1 MISQW
6 VYMVAKRFIVV
17 CLAALLVGFIPNAS
31 ADDSLQS
38 ANTLI
43 DGVSSNG
50 YVCYDDGCSPNDQ
63 NDWWKIY
70 AYKGDKVQISF
81 SGQMNNGNWL
91 CIDDGWEADFSI
103 HDSSGSQ
110 IASMSRSDDNSNGV
124 LSKTMSTADWVY
136 VKIKGKDSWCN
147 DGVDYT
153 LLASIDTAD
162 RDSDEDGYIDTDDA
176 CDDIPGT
183 SAYDRKGCIDTDL
196 DGFSDPE
203 FGWGPNNGADAFPFE
218 PSQWQDSDND
228 GYGDNLD
235 GYQGDFCTYNSGGSY
250 NDRYGCLDSDGDGF
264 SDPDPGGLYGVSEWF
279 AHPVGLGDAFPLDNT
294 QWTDTDGDGYGDNW
308 DDPMWNETHIAW
320 GIGQWLETAT
330 EPDACPFITGS
341 SSSDRF
347 GCTDTDGDSYSDG
360 DENWTMY
367 NGSDAFPFEP
377 TQWQDSDY
385 DGWGDN
391 QSFGALLI
399 DDFPDNP
406 TQWRDTDKD
415 GWGDNQTYGASQV
428 DDFPLIP
435 SQYLDTDN
443 DGYGDNQSGFEG
455 DVCIYSTP
463 EEVESSWISRFDRL
477 GCRDIDKDGY
487 SDPTSDWI
495 AHPDGFADAFPDEAS
510 QWYDTDSDGYG
521 DNIEY
526 FDGQTWRESFRGDSC
541 KTTVGYSTF
550 DRWGCPD
557 TDGDGW
563 SDTTP
568 NWLASPG
575 GNGDAWPLDPTQWHD
590 KDGDGRGDNPQGTTA
605 DVCPD
610 NAGTSVGPVEGGD
623 RWGCIDTDGDGW
635 SDLGDAFIHEPTQWR
650 DSDGDGF
657 GDAALGNQGDACP
670 DSRGTSLMDRLGC
683 RDTDGDGWSDP
694 TENWPAHPFGLA
706 DSFPNEAL
714 QWRDTDGDGYGD
726 VSLGAMRDDCPNES
740 GDSTRDLQGCPDN
753 NGDGWSNDYGEFK
766 AAIAIMGED
775 PAASWLTYLVIGLGF
790 ILGASI
796 ALVVKM
802 GREEDDLNEER
813 LFDEKQHID
822 FNSNL
827 PPPGDLGMI
836 PLAELP
842 PIPLDNAVVEQ
853 QDDITGGENND

>member
-1 MISQW
+1 
-6 VYMVAKRFIVV
+6 
-17 CLAALLVGFIPNAS
+17 
-31 ADDSLQS
+31 
-38 ANTLI
+38 
-43 DGVSSNG
+43 
-50 YVCYDDGCSPNDQ
+50 
-63 NDWWKIY
+63 
-70 AYKGDKVQISF
+70 
-81 SGQMNNGNWL
+81 
-91 CIDDGWEADFSI
+91 
-103 HDSSGSQ
+103 
-110 IASMSRSDDNSNGV
+110 
-124 LSKTMSTADWVY
+124 
-136 VKIKGKDSWCN
+136 
-147 DGVDYT
+147 
-153 LLASIDTAD
+153 
-162 RDSDEDGYIDTDDA
+162 
-176 CDDIPGT
+176 
-183 SAYDRKGCIDTDL
+183 
-196 DGFSDPE
+196 
-203 FGWGPNNGADAFPFE
+203 
-218 PSQWQDSDND
+218 
-228 GYGDNLD
+228 
-235 GYQGDFCTYNSGGSY
+235 
-250 NDRYGCLDSDGDGF
+250 
-264 SDPDPGGLYGVSEWF
+264 LYGVSEWF

-308 DDPMWNETHIAW
+308 EDPMWNQTHIAW

-367 NGSDAFPFEP
+367 NGSDAFPIEP

-391 QSFGALLI
+391 QSFGAQRI

-428 DDFPLIP
+428 DDFPLVP

-495 AHPDGFADAFPDEAS
+495 AHPDGFADAFPDEVS

-521 DNIEY
+521 DNTEY

-590 KDGDGRGDNPQGTTA
+590 IDGDGRGDNPQGTTA

-657 GDAALGNQGDACP
+657 GDAADGNQGDACP

-694 TENWPAHPFGLA
+694 SENWPSHPFGLA

-726 VSLGAMRDDCPNES
+726 VSLGAMRDDCPNDA

-802 GREEDDLNEER
+802 GREEEELNEEQ

-822 FNSNL
+822 FTSNL
-827 PPPGDLGMI
+827 AQPGGLGMI

-842 PIPLDNAVVEQ
+842 PIPLDNAIVQQ
-853 QDDITGGENND
+853 QDNTTGGENNE